1 MLELSSKLGK
11 YMYELLACSFFL
23 SLLFVLLLAC
33 FSFFFFFFS
42 TLLFVLFNLPMKFKT
57 VFSRHWVLNFHE
69 NFSMKPKPFSKYAN
83 LYAQFV
89 SVLKPH
95 MGQTVGLLFSG

>member
-1 MLELSSKLGK
+1 MELSSKLGE
-11 YMYELLACSFFL
+11 YMYELLACSFFFFNT
-23 SLLFVLLLAC
+23 SIC
-33 FSFFFFFFS
+33 FIVGLFFF

-69 NFSMKPKPFSKYAN
+69 NFSMKPKPFCKHAN

-95 MGQTVGLLFSG
+95 IGQTVGLLFSG

>member
-1 MLELSSKLGK
+1 MN
-11 YMYELLACSFFL
+11 CWPVPFFFL
-23 SLLFVLLLAC
+23 HFYLFYCWPV
-33 FSFFFFFFS
+33 FF

-57 VFSRHWVLNFHE
+57 VFSRHWVLNFRW
-69 NFSMKPKPFSKYAN
+69 NFSMKPKPFCKHAN